1 MSQSEEE
8 FTAANQ
14 GEAPAVGGEGEPVAG
29 GESQP
34 VAAAEDQPVAESE
47 AQPIAESEGEAAA
60 AENGGS
66 GKTKA
71 AAVVAGTGAAV
82 AGIAG
87 GIAVAARDTRRRVLG
102 VPLGKRS
109 RFQRGASVVVDKV
122 QEPARRLGSRFSR
135 D

>member
-8 FTAANQ
+8 TPAESMSEEETTAANQ
-14 GEAPAVGGEGEPVAG
+14 TQEEPSAAGQTEGPAVGGDGEPVA
-29 GESQP
+29 
-34 VAAAEDQPVAESE
+34 AED
-47 AQPIAESEGEAAA
+47 
-60 AENGGS
+60 GGS
-66 GKTKA
+66 GRSKV
-71 AAVVAGTGAAV
+71 AAVAAGTGAAV

-109 RFQRGASVVVDKV
+109 RFQRGASAVVDKV

-135 D
+135 DD

>member
-8 FTAANQ
+8 TPDASLSEEETTAAGQ
-14 GEAPAVGGEGEPVAG
+14 TEADASAAGQTEGPAVGGDDG
-29 GESQP
+29 QP
-34 VAAAEDQPVAESE
+34 VAAED
-47 AQPIAESEGEAAA
+47 
-60 AENGGS
+60 GGS
-66 GKTKA
+66 GRSKV
-71 AAVVAGTGAAV
+71 AAVAAGTGAAV

-109 RFQRGASVVVDKV
+109 RFQRGASAVVDKV

-135 D
+135 DD